1 MLVGRS
7 VVHTYIHTYVHTW
20 IHTYI
25 HTCIHTYIH
34 RGLGMLSYDTVML
47 IPKWRNYGD
56 YNDNDDGDNHDDVE
70 LGLGTLSCGMPT
82 GVGQR

>member
-1 MLVGRS
+1 
-7 VVHTYIHTYVHTW
+7 
-20 IHTYI
+20 
-25 HTCIHTYIH
+25 
-34 RGLGMLSYDTVML
+34 MLSYDMVML
-47 IPKWRNYGD
+47 MPKWLNYGD